1 MAIPMVTCSM
11 TSRVQLSYSELITYC
26 HATYRTDKITWKY
39 KKNSKYN
46 RKNLT
51 F

>member
-39 KKNSKYN
+39 KKTANIIEK
-46 RKNLT
+46 T
-51 F
+51 